1 MTRRGLLATLA
12 AFSLRADDAQ
22 QVWDLF
28 TELAAALSAGNA
40 AGFMKPFDRAMPGYE
55 TLEANV
61 SGLLLQAQVQSS
73 IELLSDEG
81 GDAARTVELDWLLR
95 IVEQL
100 DTGAITERRERVRSR
115 LAKQNKKW
123 RILSFEPLAL
133 FTPPRSK

>member
-12 AFSLRADDAQ
+12 ALSLRADEAQ

-28 TELAAALSAGNA
+28 TELAAVLSAGNA
-40 AGFMKPFDRAMPGYE
+40 AEFMKPFDRAMPGYG
-55 TLEANV
+55 TLEADV
-61 SGLLLQAQVQSS
+61 RGLLLQAQVQSS
-73 IELLSDEG
+73 IELLNDEG
-81 GDAARTVELDWLLR
+81 NDSARTVELDWLLR

-123 RILSFEPLAL
+123 RILSFDPLTF
-133 FTPPRSK
+133 FTPPRPK